1 MRRVHR
7 LALNWESRQKLAA
20 KQAQCSDAPTA
31 RRVWKN
37 FRDSNAGEVVVGVL
51 TAMAGS
57 TQRCYY
63 CGDSRG
69 ADVDHFIPIDD
80 DWSEAFTWPNLQLAC
95 PPCNRQKNA
104 LPTMVAGTRAIIDP
118 CRDDPWNHMVLIA
131 ETGIVTPRTFGDG
144 SIDVLGGWTL
154 SKLKGLNLEAVT
166 ERRRRS
172 IRRIVAAAERVI
184 LEGDTI
190 PNRRDLLWAASDDTF
205 GIAIWFASREG
216 SEQPVF
222 AALRQT
228 HQFLWRRFVRVA
240 AQS

>member
-7 LALNWESRQKLAA
+7 LGLDLESRQKLAA
-20 KQAQCSDAPTA
+20 NKEQCIDAPAA
-31 RRVWKN
+31 RHAWKN
-37 FRDSNAGEVVVGVL
+37 FRSSNAGKAVVDVL
-51 TAMAGS
+51 ALMAGP
-57 TQRCYY
+57 TERCYY

-69 ADVDHFIPIDD
+69 ADVDHFIPIDQ
-80 DWSEAFTWPNLQLAC
+80 DWSEAFTWPNLQLVC

-104 LPTMVAGTRAIIDP
+104 MPTVIAGVRTIVDP
-118 CRDDPWNHMVLIA
+118 CRDDPWNHIVLIA

-144 SIDVLGGWTL
+144 SVDLLGGRTVSRL
-154 SKLKGLNLEAVT
+154 TGLNLEAVI

-172 IRRIVAAAERVI
+172 IRRIVAAAERVV

-216 SEQPVF
+216 STNPAF
-222 AALRQT
+222 TALRQT
-228 HQFLWRRFVRVA
+228 HRSLWRRFVRVA